1 MSPSL
6 YERIVVWNE
15 RRIERIRLNGKY
27 LRTTDGFVYKGIRA
41 QLSPDWEPLT
51 RELVKAFSKNTLSFV
66 NVGAHYGYY
75 TCMAAQLGMQVTA
88 FEPID
93 ANFQMLRDNLEKNE
107 LLANVRIIHGAVGAH
122 SHITKIYGA
131 FSGAT
136 LIPGN
141 SRKPES
147 MYQITQV
154 YRLSEIVFNREPTL
168 FLMDV
173 EGFEL
178 QVLDGAGDLLKDSE
192 NNSWIVETGG
202 DRLLEFGTRMM
213 DAGYSLFHIGRSK
226 LTPISLTDLKS
237 STLGGNFLCTNLSL
251 IKNKELVAK
260 YSL

>member
-6 YERIVVWNE
+6 YERIEVWNE
-15 RRIERIRLNGKY
+15 RRIEKVRLKRKF
-27 LRTTDGFVYKGIRA
+27 LPTADGFLYKGMKA
-41 QLSPDWEPLT
+41 QYSPTWEPLT
-51 RELVKAFSKNTLSFV
+51 RQLVRAYSEITPSFV

-75 TCMAAQLGMQVTA
+75 ACMAAHLGMRVTA

-93 ANFQMLRDNLEKNE
+93 ANYQMLRDNLEKNDF
-107 LLANVRIIHGAVGAH
+107 LDACRIIHGAVGDH

-136 LIPGN
+136 LLPDK
-141 SRKPES
+141 SRKPDS

-154 YRLSEIVFNREPTL
+154 FTLSEIKFNREPTL

-178 QVLDGAGDLLKDSE
+178 NVLNGAKDLLGDVE

-202 DRLLEFGTRMM
+202 DNLLEFGTRMI
-213 DAGYSLFHIGRSK
+213 DAGYSVFHIGADK
-226 LTPISLTDLKS
+226 LAPLTKDDLVS
-237 STLGGNFLCTNLSL
+237 SNLGENFLCTSL
-251 IKNKELVAK
+251 EQPKNKELVSR
-260 YSL
+260 YLG